1 MYKVGDMVRH
11 HVHHE
16 ESVLGFVTAIHTRE
30 DSWDRQPRDYIII
43 TYLKPLQ
50 GGEWLRPGY
59 ISMPPHD
66 QLTLVSCPES
76 VPRIQPTL

>member
-1 MYKVGDMVRH
+1 MYKVGDLVRH
-11 HVHHE
+11 HVHYE
-16 ESVLGFVTAIHTRE
+16 VSVLAFVTAVHSRDDSMTRI
-30 DSWDRQPRDYIII
+30 PRDYITI

-50 GGEWLRPGY
+50 GGGWVQHDYLS
-59 ISMPPHD
+59 ISPHD

>member
-1 MYKVGDMVRH
+1 MYKIGDMVRRH
-11 HVHHE
+11 LDHE
-16 ESVLGFVTAIHTRE
+16 VSVLGFVTEIHTRE
-30 DSWDRQPRDYIII
+30 DSWDRQPRDFIII

-50 GGEWLRPGY
+50 RDDMVQRHYL
-59 ISMPPHD
+59 SMPPHD

>member
-1 MYKVGDMVRH
+1 MYKVGDMVRRH
-11 HVHHE
+11 LDHE
-16 ESVLGFVTAIHTRE
+16 VSVLGFVTAIHTRE
-30 DSWDRQPRDYIII
+30 DSWDRQPRDFIII

-50 GGEWLRPGY
+50 RDDMVQRHYLSE
-59 ISMPPHD
+59 PPHD